1 MPIHSFRDKAT
12 AAVFAGHGVRTLP
25 PAIQANARRKL
36 AMIDATVDL
45 ADLAAMPGN
54 RLERLA
60 RDRAH
65 KFSTRIN
72 RQWRIC
78 FRWAAPDAFDVEI
91 CDYHR

>member
-1 MPIHSFRDKAT
+1 MPIHSFRDKTT
-12 AAVFAGHGVRTLP
+12 AAVFAGYGVRSLP
-25 PAIQANARRKL
+25 PAIQPNARRKL
-36 AMIDATVDL
+36 AMIDAAVDL

-60 RDRAH
+60 GDRAD
-65 KFSTRIN
+65 KFSIRIN

>member
-1 MPIHSFRDKAT
+1 MPIQSFRDKAT
-12 AAVFAGHGVRTLP
+12 AAVYAGYGVRSLP

-36 AMIDATVDL
+36 AMIDATIDL
-45 ADLAAMPGN
+45 ADLAAMPGH

-60 RDRAH
+60 GDRADT
-65 KFSTRIN
+65 FSIRIN

-78 FRWAAPDAFDVEI
+78 FRWSAPDAFDVEI

>member
-1 MPIHSFRDKAT
+1 MPIHSFHDKAT
-12 AAVFAGHGVRTLP
+12 AAVFAGHGVRSLP

-45 ADLAAMPGN
+45 ADLAVMPGN

-60 RDRAH
+60 GDRAD
-65 KFSTRIN
+65 KFSIRIN

>member
-1 MPIHSFRDKAT
+1 MPIHSFCDKAT
-12 AAVFAGHGVRTLP
+12 AAVFAGHGVRSLP
-25 PAIQANARRKL
+25 PAIQPNARRKL
-36 AMIDATVDL
+36 AMIDAAADL

-60 RDRAH
+60 GDRADTL
-65 KFSTRIN
+65 SIRIN